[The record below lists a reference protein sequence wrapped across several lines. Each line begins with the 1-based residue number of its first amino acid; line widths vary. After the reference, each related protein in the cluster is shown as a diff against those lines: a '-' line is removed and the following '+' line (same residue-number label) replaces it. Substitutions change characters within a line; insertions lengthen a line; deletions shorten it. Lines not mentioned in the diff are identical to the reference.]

1 MFPREIDLHLNFRD
15 RLPRMYDCK
24 RFAFGSSKS
33 RSECCPL
40 LDCSCELKYVMEET
54 QTFVFIC
61 KPEESAKV
69 NTKEKVGE
77 KEHSGH
83 EN

>member
-1 MFPREIDLHLNFRD
+1 
-15 RLPRMYDCK
+15 
-24 RFAFGSSKS
+24 
-33 RSECCPL
+33 
-40 LDCSCELKYVMEET
+40 MEET

-83 EN
+83 ENQAEALAGYGERFHLEQEKLLALDEEQS